1 MLRGDIPAKEFL
13 SFTIFPKRSAETVSE
28 DILNL
33 ISRLFVL
40 AKRHENSVE
49 NVFDA
54 PDGPS
59 NRIGTSL
66 EI

>member
-40 AKRHENSVE
+40 AIRHEN
-49 NVFDA
+49 
-54 PDGPS
+54 
-59 NRIGTSL
+59 
-66 EI
+66 